1 MSVDVRPI
9 SQANLSMALKGMGRQ
24 DPDRYAFT
32 VMTSL
37 LGSGMSSRLF
47 REVRERRGLAYS
59 VGCGI
64 VRFHDTGALYTSA
77 GVAPEKLVE
86 ATKVIWGEFRKLTE
100 ELVGAEE
107 LQKARDYATG
117 SFRLGLEDTMSVA
130 RWTGDNLINTGEV
143 QTVEDVVSRLKG
155 VTAEDVQRVAKR
167 LFIDPVTSVGITSPT
182 DDSEALLDVLRN

>member
-1 MSVDVRPI
+1 MC
-9 SQANLSMALKGMGRQ
+9 
-24 DPDRYAFT
+24 
-32 VMTSL
+32 
-37 LGSGMSSRLF
+37 SSDL
-47 REVRERRGLAYS
+47 
-59 VGCGI
+59 
-64 VRFHDTGALYTSA
+64 
-77 GVAPEKLVE
+77 
-86 ATKVIWGEFRKLTE
+86 KVIWGEFRKLTE
-100 ELVGAEE
+100 EFVGAEE